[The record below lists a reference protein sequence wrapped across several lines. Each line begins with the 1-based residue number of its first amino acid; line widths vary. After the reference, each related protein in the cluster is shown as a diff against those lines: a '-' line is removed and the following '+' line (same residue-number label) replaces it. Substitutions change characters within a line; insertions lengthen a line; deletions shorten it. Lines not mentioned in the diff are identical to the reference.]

1 MLPCE
6 SEQKRWS
13 KDMDVIT
20 NDDAIEL
27 AYAFAIYKGMRVA
40 DLETRMDRQ
49 LIDI

>member
-1 MLPCE
+1 
-6 SEQKRWS
+6 
-13 KDMDVIT
+13 MDVIT